1 MKTCQVK
8 TCTRPR
14 IPCVLKDGVPTLCFT
29 HYEQWHKEQEAWA
42 LGYATKYHRKDG
54 KAMSELERSIYEA
67 SVDMLWKGFIKGDAH
82 A

>member
-14 IPCVLKDGVPTLCFT
+14 VTNEDMPTLCHK
-29 HYEQWHKEQEAWA
+29 HYEQWHRAHENWA
-42 LGYATKYHRKDG
+42 LVYATKYHRKDG
-54 KAMSELERSIYEA
+54 KAMSELERAIYEA